1 MTGSGV
7 IRRRSSRNYSGGLRY
22 ANPPYALDR
31 DFGGAGAVY
40 FLRPYSTSSTVSL
53 AIRLPFPRATTVRLT
68 Q

>member
-7 IRRRSSRNYSGGLRY
+7 IRRSSRNYRADY
-22 ANPPYALDR
+22 ATIPPYALDR
-31 DFGGAGAVY
+31 DFGGAGPVY